1 MVIDDDMLCFFC
13 VLSDFCIRS
22 LDSAPISPTNAD
34 DDDDDDDDD
43 EGHLLWGNSVDEAL
57 DLHRVSWSSW

>member
-34 DDDDDDDDD
+34 DDDDDD
-43 EGHLLWGNSVDEAL
+43 EGHLL
-57 DLHRVSWSSW
+57 

>member
-34 DDDDDDDDD
+34 DDDDDDD